1 MISAIIKVKHTES
14 DGVGTLLIFIREG
27 LFEKVDLS
35 RGNSKCK
42 GPEVRACLR
51 CSKKISSWNAS
62 SDRLKVQ
69 R

>member
-1 MISAIIKVKHTES
+1 MISGIIKIKHRES
-14 DGVGTLLIFIREG
+14 DGVGMLLVFIREG
-27 LFEKVDLS
+27 LFEKVDLG

-42 GPEVRACLR
+42 GQEVGACMQ

-62 SDRLKVQ
+62 SDRLKVK